1 MKRILLYAGLVA
13 ALATTGATCINED
26 ITVPVN
32 VPPMTA
38 NIPLGSGS
46 TTSFNGTVV
55 LSVGSLID
63 EAYLGNVSGGQ
74 VYDIKISV
82 TGNYPGG
89 KVNPSTATV
98 NGKTLCTFSGD
109 WSAFQTA
116 QSLLGG
122 STLITTNAAGVDE
135 LVKIFTQ
142 GSAST
147 TFSVGATG
155 SVTPSQV
162 PSGLRLIV
170 EVYAQA
176 NARVN

>member
-1 MKRILLYAGLVA
+1 MKKILLYAGLVA

-32 VPPMTA
+32 MPPMTA
-38 NIPLGSGS
+38 SIPLGSGS
-46 TTSFNGTVV
+46 TTSFNGTAT

-74 VYDIKISV
+74 VYDIKIYV
-82 TGNYPGG
+82 TGDYPGG
-89 KVNPSTATV
+89 KVNSSTATV
-98 NGKTLCTFSGD
+98 NGKTLCTFAGD
-109 WSAFQTA
+109 WSAFKSA

-122 STLITTNAAGVDE
+122 STLITTNAAGVNE

-155 SVTPSQV
+155 SVTPSPV
-162 PSGLRLIV
+162 PTSLQLIV

>member
-1 MKRILLYAGLVA
+1 MKKILLYAGLVA

-26 ITVPVN
+26 ITIPVN

-38 NIPLGSGS
+38 SIPLGSGS
-46 TTSFNGTVV
+46 TTSFNGTVT
-55 LSVGSLID
+55 LAVGSLIGD
-63 EAYLGNVSGGQ
+63 EYLGNVSGGQ

-82 TGNYPGG
+82 TGNYAGG
-89 KVNPSTATV
+89 KVNASTATV
-98 NGKTLCTFSGD
+98 NGKTLCTFAGD
-109 WSAFQTA
+109 WSAFKSA

-147 TFSVGATG
+147 TFTVGATG
-155 SVTPSQV
+155 SVAPSPV
-162 PSGLRLIV
+162 PTGLQLIV

-176 NARVN
+176 NTRVN